1 MKKSLILLALVTAC
15 GASDQGNETMSANG
29 ANASTPVVAAASA
42 GLTGLYEGGST
53 AAPSQLC
60 VIEKGGKAQFGM
72 VIWGANLSACGGA
85 GLVERDGE
93 RLRLRMT
100 GDQACTVEARLSA
113 GAISLEGPVPAGCAY
128 YCGAQA
134 GFEGAR
140 FERKGSMAAD
150 AMKAT
155 DPAGDPLCSN

>member
-1 MKKSLILLALVTAC
+1 MKKSLILLALVTGC
-15 GASDQGNETMSANG
+15 GASDTGNEPSSANG
-29 ANASTPVVAAASA
+29 ASASAPMAAAASA
-42 GLTGLYEGGST
+42 GLTGLYEAGST
-53 AAPSQLC
+53 EAPSQLC
-60 VIEKGGKAQFGM
+60 IIEKGGKAQFGM
-72 VIWGANLSACGGA
+72 VIWGANHSACGGA

-100 GDQACTVEARLSA
+100 GDQACTVEARLA
-113 GAISLEGPVPAGCAY
+113 DGAISLEGPVPAGCAY